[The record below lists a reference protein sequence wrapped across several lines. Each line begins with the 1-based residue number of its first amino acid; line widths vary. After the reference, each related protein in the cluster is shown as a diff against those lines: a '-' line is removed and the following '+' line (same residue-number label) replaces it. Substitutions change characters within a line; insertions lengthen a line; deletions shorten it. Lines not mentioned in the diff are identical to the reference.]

1 MKIWFIGGIAALS
14 LIVGVWA
21 QDGPNS
27 QDSQTV
33 ARPRKTPSSTTA
45 PDASAPAAGDSDSGL
60 PKIPSKLSPK
70 ATRDNN
76 ATSDATFHAETNVV
90 NIDVQVLDNNGN
102 PIPNIPRNNFRILED
117 NVPQTLTQFSIGEAP
132 MTVAM
137 VIEFS
142 ARYQAYFSSGWFQT
156 LQSAYGFIGSLKPED
171 YVAVVAYDLRS
182 TIVSDFTND
191 RAKTMDAMQRLRIPG
206 FAESN
211 MFDALSD
218 TADRMSKIEGRK
230 AILLLSS
237 GIDTFSKITYDKAR
251 KNLQEAGVPVY
262 SIEMLQVQRIM
273 GDAAGNDGQE
283 ITFLQGDN
291 ELRTFARE
299 TGGQAY
305 FPRFSGELPEI
316 FRQIS
321 QSLRSQYS
329 LGYSP
334 NNQSKDGKFRKIT
347 VQLVNP
353 GTSEPLRMLTDK
365 GKPMKYT
372 ILAKAG
378 YTAPRAVE

>member
-14 LIVGVWA
+14 LIVAVWA

-182 TIVSDFTND
+182 TILSDFTND

-353 GTSEPLRMLTDK
+353 GTSEPLRMLNEK

>member
-182 TIVSDFTND
+182 TILSDFTND